1 MTEKMVTV
9 VDKQILQ
16 QSITTMR
23 TTAIDGVRI
32 LNIPKTTR
40 LSVIYCYFE
49 KKYYSY
55 YLFINL

>member
-9 VDKQILQ
+9 VEKQILQ

-40 LSVIYCYFE
+40 LSVIYCYF
-49 KKYYSY
+49 
-55 YLFINL
+55 

>member
-23 TTAIDGVRI
+23 TTAIDGV
-32 LNIPKTTR
+32 
-40 LSVIYCYFE
+40 
-49 KKYYSY
+49 
-55 YLFINL
+55 